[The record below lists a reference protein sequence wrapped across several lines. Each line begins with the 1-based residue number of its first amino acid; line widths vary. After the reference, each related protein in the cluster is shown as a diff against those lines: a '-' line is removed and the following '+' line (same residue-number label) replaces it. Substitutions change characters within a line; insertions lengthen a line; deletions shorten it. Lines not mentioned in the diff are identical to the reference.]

1 MEDHHEKRS
10 DPCGCNRSCEC
21 HDSISDKTRVSTTV
35 LRGVNNPNTIWVEE
49 TSRPFKIKWAFVE
62 DERERTG

>member
-10 DPCGCNRSCEC
+10 CTCRRDCSCEC
-21 HDSISDKTRVSTTV
+21 HDTVSDKTRITTTV

-62 DERERTG
+62 DERERTR